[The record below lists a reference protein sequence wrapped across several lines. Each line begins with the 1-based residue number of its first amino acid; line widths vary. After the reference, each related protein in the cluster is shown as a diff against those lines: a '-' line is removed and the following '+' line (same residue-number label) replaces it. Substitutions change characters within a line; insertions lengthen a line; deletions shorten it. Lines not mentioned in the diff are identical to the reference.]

1 MKKNEIMQKI
11 SSKFGRAGLKIKK
24 HSPEILIIAG
34 VIGTV
39 TSAVMACRAT
49 TKINDVLDGHTKA
62 VEKIHTAK
70 DAGSI
75 QSKTESAII
84 PYSEDDA
91 KKDLTLTYVQTG
103 LKFAKL
109 YAPAV
114 ILGILSLTGVV
125 ASNQILR
132 KRNIAL
138 MAAYATL
145 DKSFKK
151 YRARVAEKYGED
163 EERAI
168 RFNIKAQDVEVAK
181 TDDDGNTTTETV
193 TMDVAQP
200 SDFARFFDETSLQWD
215 RLPENNLFFLKM
227 QLIRFNDLLKA
238 RGHVFLN
245 EVYDALGL
253 TRSTAG
259 QVVGWIYDPDNPDI
273 DSYID
278 FGIYDPTSGDFN
290 RKRMFV
296 NGDEQ
301 SILLDFNVD
310 GVIYDKI

>member
-11 SSKFGRAGLKIKK
+11 SSKFGRAGLKFRK
-24 HSPEILIIAG
+24 HSPEILIVAG

-39 TSAVMACRAT
+39 ASAVMACRAT
-49 TKINDVLDGHTKA
+49 TKISGIMEEHSDT
-62 VEKIHTAK
+62 VEKIHTAQET
-70 DAGSI
+70 GSI
-75 QSKTESAII
+75 HSKTENAIV
-84 PYSEDDA
+84 PYTEDDA
-91 KKDLTLTYVQTG
+91 KKDLTIAYIQTG
-103 LKFAKL
+103 LKFVKL
-109 YAPAV
+109 YAPSV
-114 ILGILSLTGVV
+114 IFGVLSLTGIV

-145 DKSFKK
+145 DKSFKE
-151 YRARVAEKYGED
+151 YRARVAEKYGD
-163 EERAI
+163 EEEKAI
-168 RFNIKAQDVEVAK
+168 RFNIKAQDVEITK
-181 TDDDGNTTTETV
+181 TDEDGNETTETV
-193 TMDVAQP
+193 TVDTARP

-215 RLPENNLFFLKM
+215 RNAENNLFFLKI
-227 QLIRFNDLLKA
+227 QLIRFNDLLKT

-259 QVVGWIYDPDNPDI
+259 QVVGWIYDPDNPKI

-278 FGIYDPTSGDFN
+278 FGIYDSTSGDFN